1 MFKNARIK
9 LTAWYLLII
18 MVVSLSLSA
27 VIYRI
32 QLMEIQRV
40 EFAFRTRMGQRLDA
54 NKGMG
59 QMAFIVSDP
68 EVLEETKDRIV
79 MSLMLVNTGIFVV
92 SGGLGY
98 ILAGRTLKPIQEM
111 LDGQNRFISDASHEL
126 KTPITSLKSAFE
138 VYLRNPKPTL
148 SKSKTLVKES
158 LSETNKLQTLTESLL
173 QLAQYKKFNGSREF
187 AKVEM
192 KEVVYESVK
201 RIKPKADMAG
211 IKIQKNVNTFSILG
225 NKDSLINL
233 VTIIL
238 DNAIK
243 YSKKNSVVL
252 ISSTKK
258 IGKGLIIVKDQ
269 GIGITEKDL
278 PHIFDRFYRADLSR
292 GKVKADGYGL
302 GLAIAKEIVKEHG
315 GVIKVESKV
324 NEGSAFSIILP
335 IMGNSEKFKL
345 RNRSDKSIAAN

>member
-1 MFKNARIK
+1 
-9 LTAWYLLII
+9 

-40 EFAFRTRMGQRLDA
+40 EFAFRTRLGQRLEA

-59 QMAFIVSDP
+59 SMAFFISDP
-68 EVLEETKDRIV
+68 EVLEEAKDRIV
-79 MSLMLVNTGIFVV
+79 ISLIFVNTGIFIV

-111 LDGQNRFISDASHEL
+111 LDEQNRFISDASHEL

-148 SKSKTLVKES
+148 SKSKILIKES
-158 LSETNKLQTLTESLL
+158 LGETNKLQTLTESLL
-173 QLAQYKKFNGSREF
+173 QLAQYKKLNGSREF
-187 AKVEM
+187 TKVELE
-192 KEVVYESVK
+192 EVVYESVK
-201 RIKPKADMAG
+201 RVKPKADLAG
-211 IKIQKNVNTFSILG
+211 IKIRKDINSFNMLG
-225 NKDSLINL
+225 NKDSLVNL

-243 YSKKNSVVL
+243 YSKKNSIVL

-258 IGKGLIIVKDQ
+258 SGKGLIIIRDQ
-269 GIGITEKDL
+269 GIGIAKKDL

-292 GKVKADGYGL
+292 SKVKADGYGL

-315 GVIKVESKV
+315 GAIKVESKIRK
-324 NEGSAFSIILP
+324 GSVFSITLP
-335 IMGNSEKFKL
+335 IIGNSKKL
-345 RNRSDKSIAAN
+345 KLGNRSDESTIEG